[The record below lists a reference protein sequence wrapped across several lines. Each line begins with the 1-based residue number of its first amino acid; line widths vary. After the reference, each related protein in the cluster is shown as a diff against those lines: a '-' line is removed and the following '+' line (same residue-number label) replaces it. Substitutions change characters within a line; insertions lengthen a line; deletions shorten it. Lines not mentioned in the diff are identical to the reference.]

1 MSQLYYFSGGKS
13 DYWIPF
19 TLKLGF
25 DEFCDHFFRI
35 VRAIAVFVNYG

>member
-19 TLKLGF
+19 TLKLGR
-25 DEFCDHFFRI
+25 EV
-35 VRAIAVFVNYG
+35 VRMNANNDVIELLKRARRL